1 VDHITGH
8 HDTQQHAQAQK
19 RGANMDNPM
28 TEQTLVENI
37 DQYLEDGMPVYDVNS
52 DRVGAVKM
60 YSATAGYLMVGSGA
74 FGHENL
80 YIPFRLITSIDPRD
94 IFLSETK
101 DVLAAQYTQPPKIST
116 ITEERLVTE
125 PDGALVPKK
134 RDVQLVTSGYD
145 SLPVTINSVDAKKI
159 GKRLAVGMAVYDA
172 DTIRVGDI
180 TQYDT
185 TRNLMTV
192 EKGIFKP
199 RVLIVPF
206 SAVERVEPDT
216 FTVYLNL
223 PRDVVVKE
231 HTMFFADAK

>member
-1 VDHITGH
+1 
-8 HDTQQHAQAQK
+8 
-19 RGANMDNPM
+19 MDNP
-28 TEQTLVENI
+28 TYDQTLVENI
-37 DQYLEDGMPVYDVNS
+37 DHYLEDGMPVYDVNS
-52 DRVGAVKM
+52 DKVGNVKM

-80 YIPFRLITSIDPRD
+80 YIPFRLITNIDPQE

-101 DVLAAQYTQPPKIST
+101 DVLTAQYTQPPKIST

-125 PDGALVPKK
+125 PDGTLASKK
-134 RDVQLVTSGYD
+134 REVQLVSSGYD
-145 SLPVTINSVDAKKI
+145 GLPATTNVVDAKKI
-159 GKRLAVGMAVYDA
+159 GHRLAVGMAVYDA
-172 DTIRVGDI
+172 DIVRVGDI

-185 TRNLMTV
+185 ARHLMTV

-231 HTMFFADAK
+231 HTMTFTDA